1 MINNFELADALE
13 TVGDEY
19 ITTELATNFTCMMRQ
34 YFHVDGLDFNEVTRS
49 FLLSNVRGYI
59 RGYGLTTRQMVV
71 VTKFAF
77 SYPITHIDCTPD
89 QIGTMAWRMADT
101 LGIGGTIWPNY
112 EPNYEPTNDNPFP
125 SSDFA
130 INSGIINDGSDSI
143 IIDEEQY
150 ATLFDNIAEP
160 VSHGPQ
166 TRDLDYSCIGRDIW
180 YAKDYRGVS
189 SYATS
194 TDTQGE
200 CVPNLK
206 N

>member
-1 MINNFELADALE
+1 
-13 TVGDEY
+13 
-19 ITTELATNFTCMMRQ
+19 
-34 YFHVDGLDFNEVTRS
+34 
-49 FLLSNVRGYI
+49 
-59 RGYGLTTRQMVV
+59 
-71 VTKFAF
+71 
-77 SYPITHIDCTPD
+77 
-89 QIGTMAWRMADT
+89 MAWRMADT

-189 SYATS
+189 S
-194 TDTQGE
+194 E

>member
-77 SYPITHIDCTPD
+77 SYPITHIDWTPD
-89 QIGTMAWRMADT
+89 QIGTMA
-101 LGIGGTIWPNY
+101 
-112 EPNYEPTNDNPFP
+112 
-125 SSDFA
+125 
-130 INSGIINDGSDSI
+130 
-143 IIDEEQY
+143 
-150 ATLFDNIAEP
+150 
-160 VSHGPQ
+160 
-166 TRDLDYSCIGRDIW
+166 
-180 YAKDYRGVS
+180 
-189 SYATS
+189 
-194 TDTQGE
+194 
-200 CVPNLK
+200 
-206 N
+206 